1 MASNT
6 HTHIN
11 THIYTYIHLINDYIH
26 EFRKMASTLFFALK
40 SRYFGNFSYDKV
52 KVEWGK
58 ITGGRGN
65 KYKLSAINN
74 TDNFYLF
81 LLFHF
86 PVPVSPCIFCYYSIT
101 RFFLLLFSNILL
113 ESFFIVID
121 FRPVCFRLFGLKI
134 HLVCLTSFKK
144 HFDRKPQ
151 KQKCQMQNI
160 LRVEPEI
167 APTFMRRIKLHNKC
181 L

>member
-1 MASNT
+1 MTRWWLSKGKLLGEEE
-6 HTHIN
+6 IN
-11 THIYTYIHLINDYIH
+11 TNY
-26 EFRKMASTLFFALK
+26 RQ
-40 SRYFGNFSYDKV
+40 
-52 KVEWGK
+52 
-58 ITGGRGN
+58 
-65 KYKLSAINN
+65 
-74 TDNFYLF
+74 
-81 LLFHF
+81 
-86 PVPVSPCIFCYYSIT
+86 SIT
-101 RFFLLLFSNILL
+101 RITFTLSYSFTFPCLFPHVYFVITLLLDFFSSPFSNILL
-113 ESFFIVID
+113 KSFFIVID